1 MKKSV
6 LSILLCFFTLV
17 NFAQDTITKNNSEK
31 IIAKIIEINST
42 ELKFKKFDF
51 LDGPTYIEKK
61 SDINFIVYSNGMK
74 EVFKQEPAPKIEV
87 KVSDN
92 SDYYV
97 GKSSESNK
105 IEMWGSGRYR
115 QKNVRI
121 GERDVHTILM
131 ETKDKKI
138 MTLVSSAKDA
148 KAMQYIGFAAI
159 PLGISAYGLLIA
171 SMIYGNTSAS
181 GSLGLNP
188 GYVTGS
194 AVCLVAAIACPIVS
208 GTFKRKR
215 TNYNRAAVK
224 LYNEKY

>member
-1 MKKSV
+1 MKK
-6 LSILLCFFTLV
+6 LTLILLLSCLSLV

-31 IIAKIIEINST
+31 IIAKIIEISST
-42 ELKFKKFDF
+42 EVKFKKFDF

-74 EVFKQEPAPKIEV
+74 EVFKQEPTQKIEI
-87 KVSDN
+87 KVADN
-92 SDYYV
+92 TDYYG
-97 GKSSESNK
+97 GKPAESNK
-105 IEMWGSGRYR
+105 IEMWGSGRYQ
-115 QKNVRI
+115 QKNVRL
-121 GERDVHTILM
+121 GERDVQNILM

-138 MTLVSSAKDA
+138 IALVSSAKDA

-159 PLGISAYGLLIA
+159 PLGIGAYGLLIA
-171 SMIYGNTSAS
+171 SMIYGNTGAS

-188 GYVTGS
+188 AYATGS
-194 AVCLVAAIACPIVS
+194 AVCLFAAVACPIVS
-208 GTFKRKR
+208 GSFKRKR